1 MKNTRNKKAKVT
13 DVKAAAAHDEQP
25 KVVIENAMPIATAPN
40 APKVVP
46 TPTLPAKTMTAIKS
60 GAGFHKLAG
69 SPSKAAVIAVF
80 GKSGYAY
87 SWITRAEKLGIPAE
101 QLCEKFR
108 ADAESVK
115 AAWEKATAKPTK

>member
-1 MKNTRNKKAKVT
+1 MKKNRNKKAKVT

-25 KVVIENAMPIATAPN
+25 KVVIENATTVATVPN
-40 APKVVP
+40 AAKVAP
-46 TPTLPAKTMTAIKS
+46 TPTLPAKTMSAIKS

-80 GKSGYAY
+80 GKTGYAY
-87 SWITRAEKLGIPAE
+87 SWITRGEKLGVPTE

-108 ADAESVK
+108 AEAESVK
-115 AAWEKATAKPTK
+115 VAWEKATTKATK